1 MLRTP
6 NLRAVA
12 VLVMLV
18 LLHPVLVRS
27 VDSNYN
33 CWLISDMSENPPER
47 IDSDLIRQGLLSIR
61 NSQLELL
68 NELKT

>member
-1 MLRTP
+1 
-6 NLRAVA
+6 
-12 VLVMLV
+12 
-18 LLHPVLVRS
+18 
-27 VDSNYN
+27 
-33 CWLISDMSENPPER
+33 MSENPPER